1 MNVSC
6 FGWALRRD
14 GETTGGVLTGQS
26 QSASLPDVDGLEDM
40 SPCHS
45 EWKPVQRG
53 DNFLRLAHLEV
64 IPNTIHVKDTRPA
77 LAAAAACSVTD
88 CKACTTPWPRLA
100 ALDLV
105 QTTEAAASRHDTA
118 WLPVGVGFS
127 GCRSA
132 AMPADGLTKKR
143 SSALAA
149 PKRGRESEET
159 GTESEMT
166 EGTEETINDLEEAL
180 AKRTRR
186 GVPRK
191 PRAPI
196 KRPPPAYSVESGFA
210 IRAEKVAACS
220 CKRIIIGS
228 RMGKSLKGCRQGS
241 RFAAS

>member
-1 MNVSC
+1 MQR
-6 FGWALRRD
+6 A
-14 GETTGGVLTGQS
+14 
-26 QSASLPDVDGLEDM
+26 
-40 SPCHS
+40 

-132 AMPADGLTKKR
+132 AMPADGLTKSSNAQRVLIVFQSPDFESRKQRFEAGKR
-143 SSALAA
+143 MTVLRIKARASKIESACESAA
-149 PKRGRESEET
+149 P
-159 GTESEMT
+159 
-166 EGTEETINDLEEAL
+166 LEHD
-180 AKRTRR
+180 
-186 GVPRK
+186 
-191 PRAPI
+191 
-196 KRPPPAYSVESGFA
+196 VE
-210 IRAEKVAACS
+210 
-220 CKRIIIGS
+220 
-228 RMGKSLKGCRQGS
+228 L
-241 RFAAS
+241 